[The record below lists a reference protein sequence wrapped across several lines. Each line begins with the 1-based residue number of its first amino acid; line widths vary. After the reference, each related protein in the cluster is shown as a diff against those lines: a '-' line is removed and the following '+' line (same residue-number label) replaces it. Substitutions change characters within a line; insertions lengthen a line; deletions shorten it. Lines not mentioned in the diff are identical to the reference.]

1 MYNCSPDMIRMPPY
15 IVNSSKSAFSPLNS
29 FGFGENVLALK
40 KFKILQNINIASMD
54 TEITLPLEYNTPCRL
69 YNNHNAI

>member
-40 KFKILQNINIASMD
+40 KFKILQNINI
-54 TEITLPLEYNTPCRL
+54 YNHQNEML
-69 YNNHNAI
+69 